1 MRRFLPLLLL
11 LTCCSNDGLVKVKIG
26 PAYRGMPVLFY
37 KDNPTLEDGDKEL
50 GRRVFIQ
57 YGCVDCHRVAED
69 PKLPLGKRAIAQPP
83 LEHLGRVSAYDLK
96 NRILDRN
103 TGKGVTLNN
112 REMGEYVE
120 RLSAR
125 ALVDVIAYLRDPRQ
139 PKLQ

>member
-1 MRRFLPLLLL
+1 MRRLLPLLLL
-11 LTCCSNDGLVKVKIG
+11 VLLACSDGLVKVKIG
-26 PAYRGMPVLFY
+26 PDYRGMPVMYF

-57 YGCVDCHRVAED
+57 YGCIDCHRVAED
-69 PKLPLGKRAIAQPP
+69 PKLPLGKRAIAQSP
-83 LEHLGRVSAYDLK
+83 LEHLGRVSAWDLK
-96 NRILDRN
+96 NKILDRN
-103 TGKGVTLNN
+103 TGKGVTLYN

-139 PKLQ
+139 PNLQ